1 MTSRLGVD
9 AAADLGCVR
18 RVYYVDYA
26 SARLPEN
33 LDAQQREMEDSV
45 FAVMTAGLQALDQV
59 PDWRHYYQT
68 YMGRNYFRVE
78 EPAAGCGP
86 SANAVAAN
94 PLPPAGP

>member
-1 MTSRLGVD
+1 
-9 AAADLGCVR
+9 
-18 RVYYVDYA
+18 
-26 SARLPEN
+26 
-33 LDAQQREMEDSV
+33 
-45 FAVMTAGLQALDQV
+45 MTAGLQALDQV